1 MPVHLPV
8 TSTGPPDLG
17 AVVRTGAA
25 AGRSLAAKAAVPAG
39 IGLLGAY
46 AYGTAKYRRNAK
58 INYDF
63 RDPPTPGSA
72 DFDRLLAA
80 ISGSTPTAGNR
91 VCVLRNGGRTFPSML
106 AAIAS
111 ATTTI
116 DLSSYIYW
124 PGNVASAFTDAL
136 AERARAGV
144 EVNVILDGW
153 GSAKLDRGTVH
164 HLQQAGVNVAFFRP
178 PKWFTVHKL
187 NNRMHRRLLIVDGRI
202 AFAGGVGIADVWAG
216 DADDPEHWRET
227 HVSVEGPAVLDILGG
242 FLENWTEASK
252 TVLGPAHYPKP
263 ASFDDGVEVQVMRSS
278 PKAGGT
284 VTLHL
289 FNAAIAGARERLW
302 ITTAFLAPG
311 DAFVRLLA
319 DAARRGVDVRLLTNG
334 PNIDKEVVRQVG
346 QRCYGPLLEAG
357 VRIFEYQPTM
367 LHAKVLIADDWAD
380 VGSSNLDYRSL
391 GLDDELNLAVRDPK
405 TVSEV
410 ARQFLQDLEHSK
422 EFDLERWRRRPWTKR
437 FTESTTDLLR
447 QSL

>member
-1 MPVHLPV
+1 MPKV
-8 TSTGPPDLG
+8 PPRPLELDPLL
-17 AVVRTGAA
+17 RTGAA
-25 AGRSLAAKAAVPAG
+25 AGRSLLRQAAIPAG

-58 INYDF
+58 MTYEF
-63 RDPPTPGSA
+63 RDAPAPGSSE
-72 DFDRLLAA
+72 FDRLLAA
-80 ISGSTPTAGNR
+80 VSGSTSTSGNR
-91 VCVLRNGGRTFPSML
+91 VHVLRNGGRTFPSML
-106 AAIAS
+106 AAIAT
-111 ATTTI
+111 ATSTI

-124 PGNVASAFTDAL
+124 PGEVAAAFTDAL

-153 GSAKLDRGTVH
+153 GSAKLDRGTIS
-164 HLQQAGVNVAFFRP
+164 HLEEAGVNVSFFRP

-187 NNRMHRRLLIVDGRI
+187 NNRMHRRLLIVDGRV
-202 AFAGGVGIADVWAG
+202 AFAGGVGIADVWGG
-216 DADDPEHWRET
+216 DAEDPEHWRET

-242 FLENWTEASK
+242 FLENWTEAAK
-252 TVLGPAHYPKP
+252 VVLGPAHYPKP
-263 ASFDDGVEVQVMRSS
+263 ESFDDGIEVQVMRSS

-311 DAFVRLLA
+311 EAFVRLLC
-319 DAARRGVDVRLLTNG
+319 DAAERGVDVRLLTNG

-357 VRIFEYQPTM
+357 VRVFEYQRTM

-380 VGSSNLDYRSL
+380 VGSSNLDHRSL
-391 GLDDELNLAVRDPK
+391 GLDDELNLGVRDPK
-405 TVSEV
+405 TVREV
-410 ARQFLQDLEHSK
+410 ARQFLEDLEDSK
-422 EFDLERWRRRPWTKR
+422 EFDLDRWRQRSLPKR
-437 FTESTTDLLR
+437 FTEAATDLFR